1 MDPNGAISFLKVRG
15 GAGTTGKDA
24 GLYLLESS
32 YVGNPIIQS
41 LTNHDITTPLNGQPG
56 FTVSDVIGNP
66 ELKPE
71 LTTLFEIGADVGFFD
86 SRVNL
91 AYTYYSSIHSDQ
103 IIEVDLPSSSGF
115 RRTAANIGEMTNKGH
130 EVTLNIRPIDGL
142 VNGLTWDLDFIFSQ
156 NENEVTKVTDDQDEL
171 TIGGPFTNASVSLVA
186 KEGLPFGT
194 FKSTVPRMTEDGRM
208 IISSNGFPE
217 LTLEDEYLGAYQ
229 PDFSASIG
237 TRVGYK
243 GLTLNVLFDI
253 RQGGEFFS
261 ITKDNMEFNGTALST
276 LIGDREAFVIDGVM
290 EEFDADGNFVGYIE
304 NDVEVT
310 AQELYAVSGTSFG
323 GNSLLVDA
331 SFVKLR
337 ELGLSYEVPRSALAN
352 LPIGSASISLFGSNL
367 KFWLPD
373 GNTYADPEIGG
384 PELSGNSIGVETT
397 QTPPTKSY
405 GVRVGL
411 TF

>member
-1 MDPNGAISFLKVRG
+1 
-15 GAGTTGKDA
+15 
-24 GLYLLESS
+24 
-32 YVGNPIIQS
+32 
-41 LTNHDITTPLNGQPG
+41 
-56 FTVSDVIGNP
+56 
-66 ELKPE
+66 
-71 LTTLFEIGADVGFFD
+71 
-86 SRVNL
+86 
-91 AYTYYSSIHSDQ
+91 
-103 IIEVDLPSSSGF
+103 
-115 RRTAANIGEMTNKGH
+115 
-130 EVTLNIRPIDGL
+130 
-142 VNGLTWDLDFIFSQ
+142 
-156 NENEVTKVTDDQDEL
+156 
-171 TIGGPFTNASVSLVA
+171 
-186 KEGLPFGT
+186 
-194 FKSTVPRMTEDGRM
+194 M

-310 AQELYAVSGTSFG
+310 AQELFAVSGTSFG